1 MCASTQQRRG
11 DLCTHHI
18 TIGEEASGSQQ
29 HRATRTTDQM
39 QQSNQRRQTMTTTR
53 NLVLA
58 AATLL
63 TLGTTA
69 LSSTEASAYGFR
81 HGFYH
86 HYHSHFGYRHWSY
99 RYHWHYRNFAW
110 RSHYR
115 YRYSYGWP
123 ARPHYWRPAV
133 YGAPVGYGA
142 PAPAMA
148 AAPSRPPCLAKQYT
162 PEGAV
167 VFTDRCTQ
175 ESAVTPPPGADVQP
189 GGQPP
194 QQQ

>member
-1 MCASTQQRRG
+1 M
-11 DLCTHHI
+11 I
-18 TIGEEASGSQQ
+18 
-29 HRATRTTDQM
+29 
-39 QQSNQRRQTMTTTR
+39 TTR

-81 HGFYH
+81 RGGSYH
-86 HYHSHFGYRHWSY
+86 HYHFGHFGYRHSGYRQWGH
-99 RYHWHYRNFAW
+99 RYHWNYHRFGW
-110 RSHYR
+110 RSP
-115 YRYSYGWP
+115 YRYSYRWNN
-123 ARPHYWRPAV
+123 WRPGV
-133 YGAPVGYGA
+133 YGTSMSGPGNATGGGSQA

-148 AAPSRPPCLAKQYT
+148 SAPAMAPAPSQTGCLAKQYT

-167 VFTDRCTQ
+167 VFIDRCTQ
-175 ESAVTPPPGADVQP
+175 ESAVTQPPM
-189 GGQPP
+189 GGPQP